1 MALYGHHVLSFA
13 LDPGPFPWVEEAV
26 CAPGFIRHKALIG
39 SETFLKWEAASH
51 DHFFGVC
58 SLDGPD
64 AVV

>member
-1 MALYGHHVLSFA
+1 MALYGHVLSLA
-13 LDPGPFPWVEEAV
+13 WDPGPFPWVEDTV

-51 DHFFGVC
+51 DHFFGFC